1 MRLIG
6 NIIWFI
12 FGGFILGLAYLL
24 LGALFSVT
32 VIMHPIGKACYNI
45 SKLMFAPFGKDI
57 IKETELKGSDNVN
70 GARKAGGLIMNILW
84 LPFGIPLMF
93 AHIFAGI
100 LMFIGIITIPFGFI
114 HFKLARMAIWPIG
127 AKVVSKELATVAKT
141 ARAQEE
147 FDAMNNN

>member
-12 FGGFILGLAYLL
+12 FGGAILGLIYLV
-24 LGALFSVT
+24 LGALFSMT

-57 IKETELKGSDNVN
+57 IKETELKGADNVH

-84 LPFGIPLMF
+84 LPIGIPLMF

-100 LMFIGIITIPFGFI
+100 AMFLGIVTIPFGFV
-114 HFKLARMAIWPIG
+114 HFKLARIAIWPIG
-127 AKVVSKELATVAKT
+127 AKVVSKEVAGA
-141 ARAQEE
+141 ARAANAEAE
-147 FDAMNNN
+147 FAAMRS